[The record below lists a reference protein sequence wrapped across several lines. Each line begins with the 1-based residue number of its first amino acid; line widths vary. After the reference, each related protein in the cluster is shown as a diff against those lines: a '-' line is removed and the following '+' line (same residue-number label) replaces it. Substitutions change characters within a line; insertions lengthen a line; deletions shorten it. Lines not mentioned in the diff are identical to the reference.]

1 MKKSLTE
8 NFIFCVAERKNDGI
22 LSVFECKKVT
32 NFALSLESKPEITV
46 RGFGFH
52 YSINS
57 CACLRRQFPKYGRP
71 ITKSFLGTVLTIV
84 FGARILS
91 KII

>member
-8 NFIFCVAERKNDGI
+8 NFTFCGANQWTGFYMIKRVER
-22 LSVFECKKVT
+22 V
-32 NFALSLESKPEITV
+32 
-46 RGFGFH
+46 
-52 YSINS
+52 NS
-57 CACLRRQFPKYGRP
+57 SACLRRQFPKYGRP

-91 KII
+91 EII